1 MHESYSVAQSTGAI
15 WELCSTVNN
24 MPKDNKSSLVEKQ
37 KQVLEL
43 VNDALFELEEV
54 YMIIINTQSRY
65 RCKVYRSRLLPI
77 RC

>member
-15 WELCSTVNN
+15 WELCSAVNN

-54 YMIIINTQSRY
+54 HMMNINT
-65 RCKVYRSRLLPI
+65 
-77 RC
+77 